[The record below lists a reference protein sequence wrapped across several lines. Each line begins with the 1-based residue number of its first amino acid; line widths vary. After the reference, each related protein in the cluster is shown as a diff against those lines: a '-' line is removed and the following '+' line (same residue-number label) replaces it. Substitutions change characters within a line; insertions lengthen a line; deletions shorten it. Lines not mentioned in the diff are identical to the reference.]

1 MTDRSPSPSVPLAR
15 SSTLRLV
22 SAIALVFVAAGAILA
37 VAVWSTVSTYTERRI
52 LDALQTDAAGLEAVW
67 REGGT
72 AALARVVARR
82 GGETAA
88 DGVRRVRL
96 VVGPDGEKIV
106 GDFEV
111 WPNDLGRADTAT
123 AQKPDDGARAGV
135 VTFRGPDDVAYAG
148 VLRHIDGGPDLL
160 VAHDRT
166 EHEAVMRALGR
177 DLALPMLAALVA
189 TGIVTLVVGRRLL
202 DRVERVNL
210 TARRVEAG
218 DLTARVAGEGSDE
231 FGRLAAH
238 VNAMLER
245 IAALV
250 GGVHHLSDQIAHETR
265 TPLARLRSRLER
277 ARREA
282 EATPAARPL
291 LPALDDAIGETA
303 ELISVFSALLDI
315 ARTEAAAGDARG
327 LAPADLAAIVADVA
341 DLYEAV
347 AEDRGI
353 RLAIS
358 TTPAIVLGERM
369 LLTRMVAN
377 LVDNAVK
384 YSPDGAVVDL
394 TVEAIGGEFRLAVR
408 DRGPGLPDGFEAA
421 AFERFT
427 RAESVAA
434 VPGHGLG
441 LPLVRAV
448 ALRHGMK
455 ITLERAGPGLRAVV
469 VARRAGL

>member
-1 MTDRSPSPSVPLAR
+1 VSDRPSSRPVPLAR

-22 SAIALVFVAAGAILA
+22 SAIALVFTAAGAVLA
-37 VAVWSTVSTYTERRI
+37 VAVWSTVSAYTERRI
-52 LDALQTDAAGLEAVW
+52 LDALQTDSAGLEDVW

-72 AALARVVARR
+72 AALARVVERRR
-82 GGETAA
+82 GEIGSE
-88 DGVRRVRL
+88 GVRRVRL
-96 VVGPDGEKIV
+96 VVGADGDKIA

-111 WPNDLGRADTAT
+111 WPNDLDRAADVVSFRGV
-123 AQKPDDGARAGV
+123 DGVAYSGV
-135 VTFRGPDDVAYAG
+135 VRRVA
-148 VLRHIDGGPDLL
+148 GGPDLL
-160 VAHDRT
+160 VAHDRA
-166 EHEAVMRALGR
+166 EDEAVMRALGR
-177 DLALPMLAALVA
+177 ELLVPLVVALMTA
-189 TGIVTLVVGRRLL
+189 GIVTLVVGRRLL
-202 DRVERVNL
+202 ERVERVNL

-218 DLTARVAGEGSDE
+218 DLAARVVGEGRDE

-250 GGVHHLSDQIAHETR
+250 KGVHHLSDQIAHETR
-265 TPLARLRSRLER
+265 TPLARLRSRLEK
-277 ARREA
+277 ARRTA

-291 LPALDDAIGETA
+291 LPALDDAIGETT
-303 ELISVFSALLDI
+303 ELISVFAALLDI

-327 LAPADLAAIVADVA
+327 LAPVDLAEVVADVV

-353 RLAIS
+353 RLAVA
-358 TTPAIVLGERM
+358 TTPAVVLGERM

-384 YSPDGAVVDL
+384 YSPAGAVVDL
-394 TVEAIGGEFRLAVR
+394 VVAADGGAFRLVVR

-427 RAESVAA
+427 RAENVGAA
-434 VPGHGLG
+434 PGHGLG

-455 ITLERAGPGLRAVV
+455 IALERADPGLRAVV
-469 VARRAGL
+469 VARRAAD